1 MGTAQAQPTCQVAP
15 EGLRGYALLRLQLD
29 RWGHIHGGLSPGLRI
44 RPGGEDEQP
53 LSLGVAQQLGAC
65 ASSLRDLHGATRLHP
80 QGCGKLRL
88 WLHSSVLV
96 FGWGNADD
104 LVFVADLQTVD
115 LENDVWQAVGLKAA
129 LQDLEKDS
137 IPGSVAPDPVQLSHV
152 FRLQAQGSVVTASVL
167 HPNHR

>member
-152 FRLQAQGSVVTASVL
+152 FR
-167 HPNHR
+167 